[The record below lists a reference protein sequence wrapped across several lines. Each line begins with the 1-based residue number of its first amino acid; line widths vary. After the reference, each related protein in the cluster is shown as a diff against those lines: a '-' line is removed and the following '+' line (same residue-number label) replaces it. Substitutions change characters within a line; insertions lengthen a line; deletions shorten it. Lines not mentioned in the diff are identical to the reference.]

1 MACGLSNCGFQARE
15 HRLSSSCVQAY
26 LAQGMW
32 DLPGPGTEPV
42 SPASAGRFLATEPPG
57 KPELLIL
64 NPIFYS
70 GIDDYHPTSLTQHTH
85 KTNTEYQ
92 SVSVSKNTCPQTQ
105 YCWDTE
111 RSWAVGSTV
120 Q

>member
-1 MACGLSNCGFQARE
+1 
-15 HRLSSSCVQAY
+15 
-26 LAQGMW
+26 MW

-92 SVSVSKNTCPQTQ
+92 SGSVSKNTCPQTQ
-105 YCWDTE
+105 DGWDTE
-111 RSWAVGSTV
+111 RSWAVGSTA